1 MRSTFAETELPG
13 PPPASKQKAQKVC
26 AVAVTNAVFLLTL
39 SLEPPTKSCIT
50 FFTFLKNKNYHC
62 ALGKTKRYSHSMN
75 SLSQLF
81 P

>member
-1 MRSTFAETELPG
+1 MRSTFAETELPD

-39 SLEPPTKSCIT
+39 SLEPKSYIT
-50 FFTFLKNKNYHC
+50 FFTFLKKKNYHC
-62 ALGKTKRYSHSMN
+62 ALGKTKRYSHTMN